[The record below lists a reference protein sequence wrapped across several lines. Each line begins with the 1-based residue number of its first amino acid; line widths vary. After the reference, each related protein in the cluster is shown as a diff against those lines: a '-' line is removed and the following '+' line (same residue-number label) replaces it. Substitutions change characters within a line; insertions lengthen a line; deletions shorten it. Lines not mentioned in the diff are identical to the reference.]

1 LTITAIRHLF
11 ILIADLLAA
20 ISTAGLLFVLY
31 FLFQGASAAAAAE
44 TERRQP

>member
-20 ISTAGLLFVLY
+20 ISNLLFVLY

-44 TERRQP
+44 TERRQL